1 MSSCKQDL
9 HFAVFVV
16 FVCDGYFGVVV
27 VVLLLLLCLLL
38 LLLLFRL
45 VGG

>member
-1 MSSCKQDL
+1 MSSCEQDL

-16 FVCDGYFGVVV
+16 FICDGYFGVV